1 MLKRPRELP
10 VANQILLRTRQRAVD
25 MAAVERR
32 FVRCNQYRLH
42 GADCLFGEL
51 LALFKGAQ
59 GDREIGVV
67 DLRGGGLTL
76 NQPLRRNTA
85 ASATVNTTASTT
97 AKAKVAAIPNCSSNP
112 ATTR

>member
-10 VANQILLRTRQRAVD
+10 VANQILLRTRQRAVN

-51 LALFKGAQ
+51 LALFKGA
-59 GDREIGVV
+59 
-67 DLRGGGLTL
+67 
-76 NQPLRRNTA
+76 
-85 ASATVNTTASTT
+85 
-97 AKAKVAAIPNCSSNP
+97 
-112 ATTR
+112 